1 MIADSYF
8 KTRDEADREARR
20 RRQAPDLEG
29 MITKVLPS
37 AYGGYL
43 VHSISA
49 ELMVDNMV
57 DGLPPISPA
66 RISKQFGVL

>member
-1 MIADSYF
+1 MIADSHF

-49 ELMVDNMV
+49 ELMIDNMV
-57 DGLPPISPA
+57 DGLPPISPVQVM
-66 RISKQFGVL
+66 KQSSAL